1 MILIEKRHWQT
12 IISILGAF
20 LIAGI
25 LFYFLLLRPTEERI
39 QLLTALEHNIKI
51 AEPIEL
57 EPAEI
62 PKNQLVGISEKVPLA
77 RSEESI
83 VLDLEQSALVSNTVI
98 KSILFNYDGVP
109 TELEDGEVGIN
120 ENEEEGLVEE
130 MYPTSAPLGLQSIM
144 VELSI
149 QSKDYESMLLF
160 IQEMESVDR
169 IYNIESFSFNGF
181 YEEDERVG
189 PMEDMLTYTVQL
201 VTYYAP
207 DIALTFDQVSA
218 PTSEEADKTNP
229 MHDVNEAKETSVD
242 EETIVETTSSADS
255 IPLDENTTVNEDAN
269 VKENQQSPALLPS
282 QPTIKTHVVKTG
294 ETLFSISMDYYGKR
308 NGESMIMRANNKQSN
323 TVYVGE
329 VLRIP

>member
-1 MILIEKRHWQT
+1 VILIEKRHWQT

-51 AEPIEL
+51 TEPIEL

-120 ENEEEGLVEE
+120 ENEEEGLVE
-130 MYPTSAPLGLQSIM
+130 
-144 VELSI
+144 
-149 QSKDYESMLLF
+149 
-160 IQEMESVDR
+160 
-169 IYNIESFSFNGF
+169 
-181 YEEDERVG
+181 
-189 PMEDMLTYTVQL
+189 
-201 VTYYAP
+201 
-207 DIALTFDQVSA
+207 
-218 PTSEEADKTNP
+218 
-229 MHDVNEAKETSVD
+229 
-242 EETIVETTSSADS
+242 
-255 IPLDENTTVNEDAN
+255 
-269 VKENQQSPALLPS
+269 
-282 QPTIKTHVVKTG
+282 
-294 ETLFSISMDYYGKR
+294 
-308 NGESMIMRANNKQSN
+308 
-323 TVYVGE
+323 
-329 VLRIP
+329 